1 VGERLA
7 LAARAIAYD
16 EDLVYSGPMYRSM
29 KVKGDKAILTFDHT
43 GESISSRPLPNAKD
57 TEATL
62 TFDASKG
69 TLSAPLTGFAIAGED
84 RKFVWADAKIVDEQ
98 VVVSSP
104 YVPKPVAVR
113 YGWADYPVVNLWCVG
128 GLGTYALPASP
139 FRTDDWPMIT
149 TPKQEVKK

>member
-16 EDLVYSGPMYRSM
+16 EDVVYSGPVYRSM
-29 KVKGDKAILTFDHT
+29 KVKGDRAILTFDHT
-43 GESISSRPLPNAKD
+43 GESIFARPLPNAKD

-62 TFDASKG
+62 TFNVAKG

-84 RKFVWADAKIVDEQ
+84 RKFVWADARIEGEK

-104 YVPKPVAVR
+104 QVQKPVAVR

-128 GLGTYALPASP
+128 GLGSYVLPASP
-139 FRTDDWPMIT
+139 FRTDDWPMLT
-149 TPKQEVKK
+149 APKQEVKK